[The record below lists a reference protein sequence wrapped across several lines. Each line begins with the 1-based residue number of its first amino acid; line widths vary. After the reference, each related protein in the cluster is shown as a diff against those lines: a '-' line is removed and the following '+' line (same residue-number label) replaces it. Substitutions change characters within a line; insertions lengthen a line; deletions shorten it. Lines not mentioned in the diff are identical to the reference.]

1 MKKQIAEV
9 QKYFT
14 DKITA
19 CQFNV
24 TEIKDT
30 NDGWFTLNVEID
42 GFNFSFSID
51 QKREI
56 CTNAYG
62 LMDIEIPNDRLKNII
77 ELVNSTAEKIKA
89 EKIEK
94 LKAELAKLE
103 SKAEVEY

>member
-9 QKYFT
+9 QKCFI

-24 TEIKDT
+24 TEIKDS
-30 NDGWFTLNVEID
+30 NDGWFTLNIEID
-42 GFNFSFSID
+42 GFRFIFSVEPE
-51 QKREI
+51 KTL
-56 CTNAYG
+56 CTKAFG
-62 LMDIEIPNDRLKNII
+62 FMDIEIPNDRLQNLIQLI
-77 ELVNSTAEKIKA
+77 NSTAEKIKA

-103 SKAEVEY
+103 KEPQV